1 MINQC
6 ELREAIVDKAVAIAE
21 RSSWEA
27 VRLFEVAEEL
37 NVTLDDIRAHFREK
51 EDLIDAWFDRTDGI
65 MLKVTEQENFLAF
78 SPRERLFQ
86 LIMAWL
92 DAMADHRKVTR
103 QMIGAKLE
111 PGHIH
116 IQIPA
121 IMRIS
126 RTVQWMR
133 EAAQRDATFLRRALE
148 ETALTTIYLATFSH
162 WMFDESP
169 GSQRTRDFLS
179 QHLQLAEA
187 LDHTVYGQSN
197 HQTKN
202 KSTTPNKQPVK
213 ALEVIPTANSE
224 PFESSASSAKTSTIT
239 ESQTKLV

>member
-1 MINQC
+1 MTEQQ
-6 ELREAIVDKAVAIAE
+6 ELRAAIVDTAVALAE

-27 VRLFEVAEEL
+27 VRFFDIAAEL
-37 NVTLDDIRAHFREK
+37 NITLDDIRAHFSEK

-65 MLKVTEQENFLAF
+65 MLKVAEQDGFIKNP
-78 SPRERLFQ
+78 PRERLYQ

-92 DAMADHRKVTR
+92 DAMANHRQVTR
-103 QMIGAKLE
+103 QMIGQKLE

-133 EAAQRDATFLRRALE
+133 EAAHRDATFLRRALE
-148 ETALTTIYLATFSH
+148 ETALTTIYLATFTH

-169 GSQRTRDFLS
+169 NSQRTRDFLA
-179 QHLQLAEA
+179 QNLKLAET
-187 LDHTVYGQSN
+187 LDQTVYGTSGN
-197 HQTKN
+197 PTTHQPTA
-202 KSTTPNKQPVK
+202 STETVK
-213 ALEVIPTANSE
+213 ELEVLPATPVEPFDSIHPSGTVSDISE
-224 PFESSASSAKTSTIT
+224 PRT
-239 ESQTKLV
+239 ESG